1 MSDNNIIVPY
11 SSAGTIRF
19 SHTVPN
25 PLTLPFNAVSSCW
38 QLPVSLQP
46 RELGKGPS
54 SGSNRESYPPLQPQV
69 TFKHQPRQAVKPR
82 THRPDA
88 ASRMLTPDQ
97 RQHPAKH
104 PKIVAMKHRLTK
116 KLENVGKAKKVL
128 ATINER
134 ITHQLQNTTLVES
147 LTPAE
152 TLLYRAAHE
161 PGVMPALMTVL
172 SDNGRQQIARAKE
185 RYHPLSSA
193 GEIAKIT
200 TRRQPNE
207 SDSHYVLRLMQN
219 PDLLQRDISMLSGV
233 SVQDLRYRP
242 EFKILSPEG
251 EEAQAATPQQE
262 NESGPA
268 YVRRIYP
275 LYPDLCEDDFC
286 VLAGMDIRR
295 LRKLWMFKSFT
306 KAATNAMQLTRQL
319 KDEAPLEYAR
329 RLHVLY
335 PGLTP
340 HELSAIAR
348 MDENDLRQRAEF
360 KTLSEAG
367 LRAFATQSRRDD
379 ESPLQCAIRLFRDND
394 DLTFGDISYISG
406 MSEPNLRQRPEFKP
420 LTAAVEAVQQTTRRQ
435 DGESNHTYAVRI
447 ITEHPQLTPAEIC
460 VAVGV
465 SEQNLRQWPEFIPLT
480 DAAKE
485 AGKAT
490 PQQDKETPMDWA
502 VRLHKDH
509 PGLTI
514 PELSSITKASG
525 SALRKRPEFRD
536 IVDSNKKAMRR
547 KKTTPVPRL
556 PQPRPGKP
564 HTACHRL
571 LEANNRLKKLKK
583 FPRLVWTTIFQ
594 HTWQPEETPED
605 YAVRLQELIPNI
617 PQRAICRLT
626 KLSLQ
631 ALKKIPAFQTLSDL
645 GKQIHASTP
654 RGTAESAEDYARRL
668 LSLRP
673 KPSYRDISLLTGED
687 ERRLRYRPE
696 YQSLS
701 KEGARIKKITP
712 RKKMETLHEY
722 AGRLHKLYPRLPLSD
737 ISVLTWLDI
746 RTLHELGIKVSG
758 RVRDADNFLIPAP
771 VAVSPVPS
779 LLDFNN
785 LTPIP
790 TPVPFETLAPGDI
803 NRLITPLP
811 SHISSPVDLNSV
823 ITPRPAAIHFNPV
836 AVPSAS
842 GWVPSVQ
849 QIQEMSHFL
858 LRQSGSFNNQLA
870 DDALNM
876 LLASGIMPAGIVLVV
891 NEFRTDGSINA
902 QEIRASAEPQLNEIY
917 LNLVLQRD
925 TNLAGTSTGN
935 DASAHYWPVD
945 LDGRTIDTRYDGNC
959 LYESVSIGLGLLG
972 FVGFTAEALRNAVAD
987 EFLLHSAKWL
997 QWVDMATLYQEW
1009 QEARTSVKATPY

>member
-11 SSAGTIRF
+11 SSTGTIRF
-19 SHTVPN
+19 SHAVPH

-46 RELGKGPS
+46 REPGKGPS
-54 SGSNRESYPPLQPQV
+54 SGSNRENDPPLQPQV

-82 THRPDA
+82 IHRPDA
-88 ASRMLTPDQ
+88 ASRVLTPDQ
-97 RQHPAKH
+97 RQHSAKH

-128 ATINER
+128 TTINER
-134 ITHQLQNTTLVES
+134 ITHQLQNTTLAES

-161 PGVMPALMTVL
+161 PGGMPALMAVL
-172 SDNGRQQIARAKE
+172 SDNGRQQIARAKK
-185 RYHPLSSA
+185 RHHPLSSA

-200 TRRQPNE
+200 TRRQLNE

-233 SVQDLRYRP
+233 SAQDLRYRP

-306 KAATNAMQLTRQL
+306 KAATSAMQLTRQL
-319 KDEAPLEYAR
+319 KDETPLEYAR
-329 RLHVLY
+329 RLHTLY
-335 PGLTP
+335 PRLTP

-367 LRAFATQSRRDD
+367 QRAFATQFRRDD
-379 ESPLQCAIRLFRDND
+379 ESPLQCAIRLFRANP
-394 DLTFGDISYISG
+394 DLTLDDISYISG
-406 MSEPNLRQRPEFKP
+406 MSEPNLRQRPEFKE
-420 LTAAVEAVQQTTRRQ
+420 LTPAAEIAQQTTRRQ
-435 DGESNHTYAVRI
+435 DGESNHAYAVRLL
-447 ITEHPQLTPAEIC
+447 TGHPHLKPTEIC
-460 VAVGV
+460 VVVGV

-480 DAAKE
+480 DTAKE

-547 KKTTPVPRL
+547 KKTAPVPRL
-556 PQPRPGKP
+556 PQPRPVKT
-564 HTACHRL
+564 HAASHHL

-594 HTWQPEETPED
+594 HTWQPEEAPED
-605 YAVRLQELIPNI
+605 YAVRLQQLIPNI

-645 GKQIHASTP
+645 GKQIHVSTP
-654 RGTAESAEDYARRL
+654 RGTAESTEDYARRL
-668 LSLRP
+668 LSLKP

-737 ISVLTWLDI
+737 ISVLTCLDI

-790 TPVPFETLAPGDI
+790 TPAPFETLAPGDI

-823 ITPRPAAIHFNPV
+823 ITPRPAAIHFNMA
-836 AVPSAS
+836 AVPPAS
-842 GWVPSVQ
+842 GWEPSVQ

-876 LLASGIMPAGIVLVV
+876 LLASGIMPSGIVFVV
-891 NEFRTDGSINA
+891 NEFRADGSINA
-902 QEIRASAEPQLNEIY
+902 QEIRASEEPQLNEIY
-917 LNLVLQRD
+917 LSLVLQRD
-925 TNLAGTSTGN
+925 TTLSGTSTGS
-935 DASAHYWPVD
+935 DASAHYWPVG

-987 EFLLHSAKWL
+987 EFLLHPAKWL

>member
-1 MSDNNIIVPY
+1 
-11 SSAGTIRF
+11 
-19 SHTVPN
+19 
-25 PLTLPFNAVSSCW
+25 
-38 QLPVSLQP
+38 
-46 RELGKGPS
+46 
-54 SGSNRESYPPLQPQV
+54 
-69 TFKHQPRQAVKPR
+69 
-82 THRPDA
+82 
-88 ASRMLTPDQ
+88 ML
-97 RQHPAKH
+97 A
-104 PKIVAMKHRLTK
+104 L
-116 KLENVGKAKKVL
+116 
-128 ATINER
+128 INER
-134 ITHQLQNTTLVES
+134 ITPQPEL

-161 PGVMPALMTVL
+161 PGVMPTLMEVL
-172 SDNGRQQIARAKE
+172 GGNNRQQTVRAKK
-185 RYHPLSSA
+185 HFNALSSA

-200 TRRQPNE
+200 TRRQPHE

-251 EEAQAATPQQE
+251 EEAQAATPKGKD
-262 NESGPA
+262 ESGPA

-286 VLAGMDIRR
+286 VLAWMDIRR

-306 KAATNAMQLTRQL
+306 KAATTVMHLSPQLEGESAL
-319 KDEAPLEYAR
+319 DYAR
-329 RLHVLY
+329 RLHALY
-335 PGLTP
+335 PHLTP

-367 LRAFATQSRRDD
+367 QIAFETQFRRDD
-379 ESPLQCAIRLFRDND
+379 ESPLQCAIRLFRANP
-394 DLTFGDISYISG
+394 DLTLDDISYISG
-406 MSEPNLRQRPEFKP
+406 MSEPNLRQRPEFKE
-420 LTAAVEAVQQTTRRQ
+420 LTPAAEIAQQTTPRQ
-435 DGESNHTYAVRI
+435 DGESNHAYAVRLL
-447 ITEHPQLTPAEIC
+447 TGHPHLKPTEIC

-480 DAAKE
+480 DAAK
-485 AGKAT
+485 AARQAT
-490 PQQDKETPMDWA
+490 PRQEHESTMDWA
-502 VRLHKDH
+502 VRLHEEH
-509 PGLTI
+509 PVLSI
-514 PELSSITKASG
+514 PELCSITKASV
-525 SALRKRPEFRD
+525 SALRKRTELRD
-536 IVDSNKKAMRR
+536 IIELSKKTLRRR
-547 KKTTPVPRL
+547 KTAPIPPL
-556 PQPRPGKP
+556 PQPRPAKP
-564 HTACHRL
+564 RSASHRL
-571 LEANNRLKKLKK
+571 LETYNRLKKLKK
-583 FPRLVWTTIFQ
+583 YPMVVWTSIFQ
-594 HTWQPEETPED
+594 HTWRPEEAPED
-605 YAVRLQELIPNI
+605 YAIRLQELIPTI
-617 PQRAICRLT
+617 PQRALCRLT
-626 KLSLQ
+626 TLSLQ
-631 ALKKIPAFQTLSDL
+631 ELKKIPAFQKLSAL

-654 RGTAESAEDYARRL
+654 RGTDESAEDYARRL

-701 KEGARIKKITP
+701 KEGVRIKKITP
-712 RKKMETLHEY
+712 RKKMEPLHEY

-737 ISVLTWLDI
+737 ISVLTRLDI
-746 RTLHELGIKVSG
+746 RTLHDLGIKVSG

-803 NRLITPLP
+803 NGLITPLP

-823 ITPRPAAIHFNPV
+823 ITPRPAAIHFNTV
-836 AVPSAS
+836 AIPPAS

-849 QIQEMSHFL
+849 QIQEISHFL

-876 LLASGIMPAGIVLVV
+876 LLASGIMPPGIVFVV
-891 NEFRTDGSINA
+891 NEFRADGSINA

-917 LNLVLQRD
+917 LSLVLQRD
-925 TNLAGTSTGN
+925 TTLSGASTGS
-935 DASAHYWPVD
+935 DASAHYWPVG

-997 QWVDMATLYQEW
+997 QWVDMTTLFQEW